1 MRVLRRSR
9 FLIALVA
16 IGIAVV
22 AVGIG
27 LAGPRVYEATAQ
39 VVVQQASTNSVFST
53 NNAQPLDPARALET
67 QIRVIEG
74 PQVRTAAEA
83 KVGKSSTISAS
94 AAKDADVIGIT
105 AREPTAQKA
114 AAVANAYADAF
125 VNLLRQQ
132 AVDEVLALT
141 KSIQTK
147 ITDLQ
152 GQIDGATGVERDTLI
167 QAQGAFRQKLGEL
180 QVNEPLSGSSARLV
194 TPAVVP
200 TTPSSPRPLRT
211 GLWALSFGLVLGV
224 GVAFARDYLD
234 NSVKT
239 KEDLELATS
248 GLPVLGLIPSVPGW
262 KSDDRDSDTSLIRA
276 EAPEAFRTLRTTVK
290 FLGIEGPAQVI
301 QVTSPGV
308 RDGKTT
314 MVANLAVAIAR
325 TGQRVI
331 VVDCD
336 LRRPRMHHLYGQEN
350 RAGLTS
356 VVIGRVPLASAM
368 TPVANEPNV
377 LLLPSGPRPPNP
389 SELLSSKRT
398 AEIIDALRQAA
409 DIVLLDCPPVLP
421 VTDALV
427 SAAHADVT
435 LLVCRAGV
443 TDRRNLSRAL
453 ELLRQVNAPVA
464 GTILN
469 GADAHDT
476 YGDSY
481 GEYYHLPEANGD
493 RAPGDRASG
502 DRTSGDRAPAVRKHP
517 APR

>member
-1 MRVLRRSR
+1 MVEREQLHPSDYLRVLRRSR
-9 FLIALVA
+9 LLIALIA
-16 IGIAVV
+16 IGVAVV
-22 AVGIG
+22 AVAIG
-27 LAGPRVYEATAQ
+27 LAGPHVYEATAE
-39 VVVQQASTNSVFST
+39 VVVQQASTNSVFGT
-53 NNAQPLDPARALET
+53 NNSPTPDPARALET

-74 PQVRTAAEA
+74 PQVRTAAEK
-83 KVGKSSTISAS
+83 KVGRAPKISAA

-105 AREPTAQKA
+105 AQEPSAQKA
-114 AAVANAYADAF
+114 AAVANAYAEAF
-125 VNLLRQQ
+125 VDLLRQQ

-152 GQIDGATGVERDTLI
+152 GQIDGATGVERDTLV

-194 TPAVVP
+194 TPAVAP
-200 TTPSSPRPLRT
+200 AAPAKPRPFRT

-224 GVAFARDYLD
+224 GAAFARDYLD

-239 KEDLELATS
+239 KEDLERAAP
-248 GLPVLGLIPSVPGW
+248 GLPVLGLIPTVPGW
-262 KSDDRDSDTSLIRA
+262 KSDEDGGGRGTGSIRA
-276 EAPEAFRTLRTTVK
+276 DAPEAFRTLRTTVK
-290 FLGIEGPAQVI
+290 FLGIESPAQVLQI
-301 QVTSPGV
+301 TSPGV

-314 MVANLAVAIAR
+314 MVAHLAGAIAR

-336 LRRPRMHHLYGQEN
+336 LRRPRMHQVYGQEN

-356 VVIGRVPLASAM
+356 VVIGRVPLSNAM
-368 TPVANEPNV
+368 APVADVPNL

-409 DIVLLDCPPVLP
+409 DVVLLDCPPVLP

-427 SAAHADVT
+427 SAAHADAT

-443 TDRRNLSRAL
+443 TDRRNLMRAL

-469 GADAHDT
+469 GASAHDT

-481 GEYYHLPEANGD
+481 GEYYHLPEA
-493 RAPGDRASG
+493 
-502 DRTSGDRAPAVRKHP
+502 TGDRAPAVAKRP

>member
-1 MRVLRRSR
+1 MVEREQLHPSDYMRVLRRSR
-9 FLIALVA
+9 LLIALIA
-16 IGIAVV
+16 IGIAVLAV
-22 AVGIG
+22 AIG

-39 VVVQQASTNSVFST
+39 VVVQQASTNSVFGT
-53 NNAQPLDPARALET
+53 NSAQPLDPARALET

-105 AREPTAQKA
+105 AREPTAAKA

-152 GQIDGATGVERDTLI
+152 AQIDGVTGVERDTLV

-194 TPAVVP
+194 TPAVR
-200 TTPSSPRPLRT
+200 PSAPASPRPLRT

-239 KEDLELATS
+239 KEDLERATS
-248 GLPVLGLIPSVPGW
+248 GLPVLGLIPTVPGW
-262 KSDDRDSDTSLIRA
+262 KADDRDEGSSSSIRA

-356 VVIGRVPLASAM
+356 VVIGRVPLANAM

-398 AEIIDALRQAA
+398 AEIIDALRHAA
-409 DIVLLDCPPVLP
+409 DVVLLDCPPVLP

-443 TDRRNLSRAL
+443 TDRRNLTRAL

-481 GEYYHLPEANGD
+481 GEYYHLPEAPANG
-493 RAPGDRASG
+493 AH
-502 DRTSGDRAPAVRKHP
+502 AVTKHP
-517 APR
+517 ARS